1 VIAQPAH
8 DALLSV
14 LVGASQQAR
23 DTQPQR
29 LADTRAE
36 ADVARKDA
44 LAAEPWDDDDLWSA
58 VPTYTLDGELG
69 LQLDGMLGL
78 PSIDAKE
85 LFGTRLAFDLLG
97 RCDNV
102 DQVAD
107 TLSDYFEMIRE
118 PEHAFLVASAAL
130 KVIAKYVERLLVR
143 DS

>member
-1 VIAQPAH
+1 
-8 DALLSV
+8 
-14 LVGASQQAR
+14 
-23 DTQPQR
+23 
-29 LADTRAE
+29 
-36 ADVARKDA
+36 
-44 LAAEPWDDDDLWSA
+44 
-58 VPTYTLDGELG
+58 
-69 LQLDGMLGL
+69 MLGL

-118 PEHAFLVASAAL
+118 PEHAFLVAFAAL
-130 KVIAKYVERLLVR
+130 KVIAKYVERLLAR

>member
-1 VIAQPAH
+1 VAGARRAIPRRIHGARVAITSTARSERRIAVRRPGVGIDASCASGDPARGPWR
-8 DALLSV
+8 ST
-14 LVGASQQAR
+14 ASSCQ
-23 DTQPQR
+23 
-29 LADTRAE
+29 
-36 ADVARKDA
+36 
-44 LAAEPWDDDDLWSA
+44 
-58 VPTYTLDGELG
+58 VPGT
-69 LQLDGMLGL
+69 GMLGL

-118 PEHAFLVASAAL
+118 PEHAFLVAFAAL
-130 KVIAKYVERLLVR
+130 KVIAKYVERLLAR